1 MSKGT
6 PSRARGRA
14 LVMKATT
21 DTVAPVALGKLL
33 ESTYAGHLPGVMY
46 TSVGSLDTTV
56 RDITHDSTQVSRDSL
71 FCCLVG
77 DHSDGHEFAQEAL
90 NAGASVLLVERE
102 LPFDCAQIVVTDTRR
117 AMGEIAS
124 AFYEHPSRRMRVI
137 GVTGTNGKTTTAH
150 LLGAIFRQQGL
161 NTEVFGTLSGARTTP
176 ESCDLQRSLWRAAK
190 VGVQAVVME
199 VTSHAL
205 VLQRIVG
212 TQFEAVVFLNLSPEH
227 LDFHKTLEQYFA
239 AKASLFDRRFT
250 SLGFVNRDDVH
261 GQLLLDAAEINTV
274 SFGLDD
280 VENLEVTASSHSY
293 VWQKKTLHVPV
304 GGKFNVSNSLA
315 AATVAA
321 NLGVDIIDIIS
332 GLAAAGTVAGRFQS
346 ISNGAPFDV
355 IVDYAHTPDALRLV
369 LDTTREIITPGGKI
383 ILVFGCG
390 GDRDK
395 AKRPMMGTVAALGA
409 DRVIITSDNP
419 RSEEP
424 MDIAQQITSGIED
437 VVGRSHVSVELDRRS
452 AIELAVMTARKGDVV
467 IIAGKGHEITQTIG
481 NQVLPF
487 NDAQVANE
495 LIGELS

>member
-1 MSKGT
+1 
-6 PSRARGRA
+6 
-14 LVMKATT
+14 MKATT

-33 ESTYAGHLPGVMY
+33 EKTYAGHLPGVMY
-46 TSVGSLDTTV
+46 TSVGSLDV
-56 RDITHDSTQVSRDSL
+56 KISDITNDSTQVGSESL
-71 FCCLVG
+71 FCCVVG
-77 DHSDGHEFAQEAL
+77 DLVDGHEFARDAL
-90 NAGASVLLVERE
+90 HAGASALLVERE
-102 LPFDCAQIVVTDTRR
+102 LPLDCAQIVVTDTRR
-117 AMGEIAS
+117 AMGEISS
-124 AFYEHPSRRMRVI
+124 AFYDHPSKKMRVV

-161 NTEVFGTLSGARTTP
+161 NTEVLGTLSGVRTTP
-176 ESCDLQRSLWRAAK
+176 ESCDLQRSLWQLVNA
-190 VGVQAVVME
+190 GVQAVAME

-212 TQFEAVVFLNLSPEH
+212 THFDAVVFLNLSPEH
-227 LDFHKTLEQYFA
+227 LDFHKTQEQYFA
-239 AKASLFDRRFT
+239 AKASLFDGQFS
-250 SLGFVNRDDVH
+250 SLGFINRDDVH
-261 GQLLLDAAEINTV
+261 GQLLLDATEISTV

-293 VWQKKTLHVPV
+293 VWRTKKLHVSV

-321 NLGVDIIDIIS
+321 GLGVDIVDIVS

-346 ISNGAPFDV
+346 ISNDAPFDV
-355 IVDYAHTPDALRLV
+355 IVDYAHTPDALQRV
-369 LDTTREIITPGGKI
+369 LETTREIITPGGKI

-395 AKRPMMGTVAALGA
+395 AKRPQMGAIAATQA
-409 DRVIITSDNP
+409 DCVIVTSDNP

-424 MDIAQQITSGIED
+424 MDIADQIILGIAD
-437 VVGRSHVSVELDRRS
+437 ADRRSAVSVELDRRS
-452 AIELAVMTARKGDVV
+452 AIELALMTARNGDVV
-467 IIAGKGHEITQTIG
+467 IIAGKGHETTQTIG

-495 LIGELS
+495 LIGALS

>member
-1 MSKGT
+1 
-6 PSRARGRA
+6 
-14 LVMKATT
+14 MKATT

-33 ESTYAGHLPGVMY
+33 EKTYAGHLPGVMY
-46 TSVGSLDTTV
+46 TSVGSLDV
-56 RDITHDSTQVSRDSL
+56 KISDITNDSTQVGSESL
-71 FCCLVG
+71 FCCVVG
-77 DHSDGHEFAQEAL
+77 DLVDGHEFARDAL
-90 NAGASVLLVERE
+90 HAGASALLVERE
-102 LPFDCAQIVVTDTRR
+102 LPLDCAQIVVTDTRR
-117 AMGEIAS
+117 AMGEISS
-124 AFYEHPSRRMRVI
+124 AFYDHPSKKMRVV

-161 NTEVFGTLSGARTTP
+161 NTEVLGTLSGVRTTP
-176 ESCDLQRSLWRAAK
+176 ESCDLQRSLWQLVNA
-190 VGVQAVVME
+190 GVQAVAME

-212 TQFEAVVFLNLSPEH
+212 THFDAVVFLNLSPEH
-227 LDFHKTLEQYFA
+227 LDFHKTQEQYFA
-239 AKASLFDRRFT
+239 AKASLFDGQFS
-250 SLGFVNRDDVH
+250 SLGFINRDDVH
-261 GQLLLDAAEINTV
+261 GQLLLDATEIDTV

-293 VWQKKTLHVPV
+293 VWRTKKLHVSV

-321 NLGVDIIDIIS
+321 GLGVDIVDIVT

-346 ISNGAPFDV
+346 ISNDAPFDV
-355 IVDYAHTPDALRLV
+355 IVDYAHTPDALQRV
-369 LDTTREIITPGGKI
+369 LETTREIIAPGGKI

-395 AKRPMMGTVAALGA
+395 AKRPQMGAIAATQA
-409 DRVIITSDNP
+409 DCVIVTSDNP

-424 MDIAQQITSGIED
+424 MDIADQIISGIAD
-437 VVGRSHVSVELDRRS
+437 ADRRSAVSVELDRRS
-452 AIELAVMTARKGDVV
+452 AIELALMTARNGDVV
-467 IIAGKGHEITQTIG
+467 IIAGKGHETTQTIG

-495 LIGELS
+495 LIGALS

>member
-1 MSKGT
+1 
-6 PSRARGRA
+6 
-14 LVMKATT
+14 MKATT

-33 ESTYAGHLPGVMY
+33 EKTYAGHLPGVMY
-46 TSVGSLDTTV
+46 ASVGSLDV
-56 RDITHDSTQVSRDSL
+56 KISDITNDSTQVGSESL
-71 FCCLVG
+71 FCCVVG
-77 DHSDGHEFAQEAL
+77 DLVDGHEFARDAL
-90 NAGASVLLVERE
+90 HAGASALLVERE
-102 LPFDCAQIVVTDTRR
+102 LPLDCAQIVVTDTRR
-117 AMGEIAS
+117 AMGEISS
-124 AFYEHPSRRMRVI
+124 AFYDHPSKKMRVV

-161 NTEVFGTLSGARTTP
+161 NTEVLGTLSGVRTTP
-176 ESCDLQRSLWRAAK
+176 ESCDLQRSLWQLVNA
-190 VGVQAVVME
+190 GVQAVAME

-212 TQFEAVVFLNLSPEH
+212 THFDAVVFLNLSPEH
-227 LDFHKTLEQYFA
+227 LDFHKTQEQYFA
-239 AKASLFDRRFT
+239 AKASLFDGQFS
-250 SLGFVNRDDVH
+250 SLGFINRDDVH
-261 GQLLLDAAEINTV
+261 GQLLLDATEISTV

-293 VWQKKTLHVPV
+293 VWRTKKLHVSV

-321 NLGVDIIDIIS
+321 GLGVDIVDIVT

-346 ISNGAPFDV
+346 ISNDAPFDV
-355 IVDYAHTPDALRLV
+355 IVDYAHTPDALQRV
-369 LDTTREIITPGGKI
+369 LETTREIITPGGKI

-395 AKRPMMGTVAALGA
+395 AKRPQMGAIAATQA
-409 DRVIITSDNP
+409 DCVIVTSDNP

-424 MDIAQQITSGIED
+424 MDIADQIISGIAD
-437 VVGRSHVSVELDRRS
+437 ADRRSAVSVELDRRS
-452 AIELAVMTARKGDVV
+452 AIELALMTARNGDVV
-467 IIAGKGHEITQTIG
+467 IIAGKGHETTQTIG

-495 LIGELS
+495 LIGALS

>member
-1 MSKGT
+1 
-6 PSRARGRA
+6 
-14 LVMKATT
+14 MKATT

-33 ESTYAGHLPGVMY
+33 EKTYAGHLPGVMY
-46 TSVGSLDTTV
+46 TSVGSLDAIIS
-56 RDITHDSTQVSRDSL
+56 DITNDSTQVGNESL
-71 FCCLVG
+71 FCCVVG
-77 DHSDGHEFAQEAL
+77 DLVDGHEFAQNAL
-90 NAGASVLLVERE
+90 HAGASALLVERE

-117 AMGEIAS
+117 AMGEISS
-124 AFYEHPSRRMRVI
+124 AFYDHPSQKMRVVGI
-137 GVTGTNGKTTTAH
+137 TGTNGKTTTAH

-161 NTEVFGTLSGARTTP
+161 NTEVLGTLSGVRTTP
-176 ESCDLQRSLWRAAK
+176 ESCDLQRSLWQLANA
-190 VGVQAVVME
+190 GVRAVVME

-212 TQFEAVVFLNLSPEH
+212 THFDAVVFLNLSPEH
-227 LDFHKTLEQYFA
+227 LDFHKTQEQYFV
-239 AKASLFDRRFT
+239 AKASLFDAQF
-250 SLGFVNRDDVH
+250 SGLGFINRDDVH
-261 GQLLLDAAEINTV
+261 GRLLLDATEINTV

-293 VWQKKTLHVPV
+293 VWRTKKLHVPV

-321 NLGVDIIDIIS
+321 GLGVDIVDIVS

-346 ISNGAPFDV
+346 ISSNAPFDV
-355 IVDYAHTPDALRLV
+355 IVDYAHTPDALQRV
-369 LDTTREIITPGGKI
+369 LDATREIIAPGGKI

-395 AKRPMMGTVAALGA
+395 AKRPQMGAIAATQA
-409 DRVIITSDNP
+409 DCVIVTSDNP

-424 MDIAQQITSGIED
+424 MDIADQIISGIED
-437 VVGRSHVSVELDRRS
+437 VVQRLAVSVELDRRS
-452 AIELAVMTARKGDVV
+452 AIELALMTARKGDVV

-481 NQVLPF
+481 DQVLPF

-495 LIGELS
+495 LIGALS